1 MITKSLTPQWHVVT
15 EGQASHRLER
25 GVGYGGSSWRGGRV
39 AARWAD
45 GWRLAGRTGG
55 GSLGGR
61 VAAGGA
67 DRWRLAGRTGHGRG
81 EGWPGFEARA
91 GGGWRAESAG
101 LGGAS
106 GWGLVGPKA

>member
-25 GVGYGGSSWRGGRV
+25 GVGYGGSSWRGGRL
-39 AARWAD
+39 AARWA
-45 GWRLAGRTGG
+45 GG
-55 GSLGGR
+55 
-61 VAAGGA
+61 
-67 DRWRLAGRTGHGRG
+67 WRLAGRTGHGRG